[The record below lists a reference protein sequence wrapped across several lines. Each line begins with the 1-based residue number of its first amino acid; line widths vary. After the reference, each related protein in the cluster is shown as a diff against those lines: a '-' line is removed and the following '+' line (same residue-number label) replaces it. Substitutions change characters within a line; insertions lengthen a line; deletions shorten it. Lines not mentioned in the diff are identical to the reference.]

1 MSEKAGLIYKTTREI
16 RGPLLVVEDVKGAA
30 YNELVEI
37 KLSDGTEMIGN
48 VLDTFSDR
56 AIVQVFG
63 RTEGLELGVSVRFTG
78 ELIQIPLSDDLIGRM
93 FDGSLRP
100 LDHMPDPLGAERR
113 EIFGSVINPAA
124 REPPSEFIQTGVSTI
139 DGMNSL
145 VRGQKLPFFSEAGL
159 SHNIAAAQVAR
170 QATVLGKE
178 EDFAVVFCAMGI
190 KHEEYEF
197 FRREFEK
204 TGALERCVMVLNLA
218 DDPIIERIV
227 APRIAQTIAE
237 YLAFDLEMHIL
248 TILTDMTN
256 YGEALRSISVA
267 KEEVPTRKGYPGYL
281 YTDLATIYERAGKV
295 KGRKGSV
302 TLMPILTMPGG
313 DITHPIPD
321 LSGYITEG
329 QLIFDRDLSFRGI
342 YPPMNV
348 LPSLSRLM
356 KDGIGS
362 GKTREDHSEVS
373 NQLYM
378 SYAEGVKARGLV
390 RIIGEVGLSER
401 ERKYLHFAEEFENR
415 FVNQGVYENRNL
427 ERTLGIAWDL
437 LSLLPEDDLI
447 RVREEYTKKYHPN
460 YVKS

>member
-1 MSEKAGLIYKTTREI
+1 
-16 RGPLLVVEDVKGAA
+16 
-30 YNELVEI
+30 
-37 KLSDGTEMIGN
+37 
-48 VLDTFSDR
+48 
-56 AIVQVFG
+56 
-63 RTEGLELGVSVRFTG
+63 
-78 ELIQIPLSDDLIGRM
+78 
-93 FDGSLRP
+93 
-100 LDHMPDPLGAERR
+100 
-113 EIFGSVINPAA
+113 
-124 REPPSEFIQTGVSTI
+124 
-139 DGMNSL
+139 
-145 VRGQKLPFFSEAGL
+145 
-159 SHNIAAAQVAR
+159 
-170 QATVLGKE
+170 
-178 EDFAVVFCAMGI
+178 
-190 KHEEYEF
+190 
-197 FRREFEK
+197 
-204 TGALERCVMVLNLA
+204 
-218 DDPIIERIV
+218 
-227 APRIAQTIAE
+227 
-237 YLAFDLEMHIL
+237 
-248 TILTDMTN
+248 MTN

-281 YTDLATIYERAGKV
+281 YTDLATIYERAGRV

-342 YPPMNV
+342 YPPINV

-378 SYAEGVKARGLV
+378 SYAEGGKARGLV
-390 RIIGEVGLSER
+390 RIIGEIGLSER

-427 ERTLGIAWDL
+427 ERTLEIAWDL

-460 YVKS
+460 YVKN